1 MPLSQSARPFG
12 RHPVQLAVVLGDPA
26 ALGPLSLDPE
36 HHDHVNRPQDLV
48 QLVGD
53 PHPAGVLRRDD
64 LLEGVVHQRRR
75 PDEDDLGVLAIT
87 HFSRLLEVLE
97 PDQVHV
103 LSQGRIHTSGGPEL
117 AARLEA
123 EGYRGVLGDAGTPVE
138 LPHLGSH
145 EAGFGEDPF
154 ADPLG

>member
-1 MPLSQSARPFG
+1 MMG
-12 RHPVQLAVVLGDPA
+12 
-26 ALGPLSLDPE
+26 ALGPKYAVLDE
-36 HHDHVNRPQDLV
+36 IDSGLDVDALAAV
-48 QLVGD
+48 
-53 PHPAGVLRRDD
+53 ARRIQ
-64 LLEGVVHQRRR
+64 EAT
-75 PDEDDLGVLAIT
+75 DEDELGVLAIT

-97 PDQVHV
+97 PDRVHV

-123 EGYRGVLGDAGTPVE
+123 EGYRGVLGAAGTPVD